1 MRKKRHNSTRRL
13 ITSRNPRKQQKQQK
27 KQEKPRIEVSA
38 GGLAYKKTSRG
49 LLFAMV
55 KDSYGK
61 WTFPKGHVKRGESYE
76 DAAEREIHEEVGLKD
91 LRFVKE
97 LGKIDIW
104 FRDRYVFKGR
114 LIHKFIYYYLFEVPT
129 SARVKKPKPVRT
141 GERIRDVGWVS
152 AKEITD
158 RSSYKD
164 MQPIIQRAMAFLTDK
179 RIV

>member
-13 ITSRNPRKQQKQQK
+13 ITSRNRSK
-27 KQEKPRIEVSA
+27 KRREKPRVEVSA
-38 GGLAYKKTSRG
+38 GGLAFKRTSRG
-49 LLFAMV
+49 VFFAMV
-55 KDSYGK
+55 RDSYGK

-76 DAAEREIHEEVGLKD
+76 DAAEREVMEEVGLRD

-104 FRDRYVFKGR
+104 FRDRFVYKGR
-114 LIHKFIYYYLFEVPT
+114 LIHKFIYYYLFEVQA
-129 SARVKKPKPVRT
+129 SARLKKPKFSKT

-152 AKEITD
+152 VEDIVK

-164 MQPIIQRAMAFLTDK
+164 MKPIIKQAMEFLTEK
-179 RIV
+179 KLI